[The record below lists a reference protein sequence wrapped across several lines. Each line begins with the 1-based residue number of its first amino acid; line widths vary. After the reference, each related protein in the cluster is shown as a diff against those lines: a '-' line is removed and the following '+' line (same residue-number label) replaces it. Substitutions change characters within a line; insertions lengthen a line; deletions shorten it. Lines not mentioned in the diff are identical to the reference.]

1 MPYII
6 IYNSIYIYIY
16 IYDNQIVY
24 HNRCFN
30 LFILH
35 NNSFDNQGSK
45 INKDYIFTFLY
56 KIRLFLLT
64 VLTVNNDK

>member
-1 MPYII
+1 M
-6 IYNSIYIYIY
+6 
-16 IYDNQIVY
+16 Y

-45 INKDYIFTFLY
+45 INKDYIFTFLC